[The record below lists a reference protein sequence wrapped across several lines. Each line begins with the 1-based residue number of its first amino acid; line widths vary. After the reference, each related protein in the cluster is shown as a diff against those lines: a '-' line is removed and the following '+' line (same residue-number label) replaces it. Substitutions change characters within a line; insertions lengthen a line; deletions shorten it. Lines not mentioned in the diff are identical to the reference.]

1 MNVINWLAR
10 CARRVLRRP
19 ALKRAENTDD
29 KRCAHAQLRPKL
41 SPHLLKDV
49 GVEDG

>member
-1 MNVINWLAR
+1 MNVINSLAR

-19 ALKRAENTDD
+19 APKRAETSELT
-29 KRCAHAQLRPKL
+29 RRAHAQLRYKL

>member
-1 MNVINWLAR
+1 MNVIKWLAR

-19 ALKRAENTDD
+19 VPKRAENTDA
-29 KRCAHAQLRPKL
+29 KRRAHALLRSGL

-49 GVEDG
+49 GADDG